1 MADPF
6 SITGVAFGA
15 ASLIFQIRDECIK
28 CYQYFSEAIQ
38 MPERHHYLQLRMQ
51 MEQQRFLGFVA
62 EATPFFE
69 NGQTCATLQVSHELL
84 AVVLAEI
91 RTVFAKF
98 EKNDVKYGDI
108 MQKHRGDWDDR
119 NEPQID
125 VTHMLRLACQEQAFK
140 NRQYVTPYKGFRK
153 VGQSIKK
160 TARKLLTLI
169 EEPRRLVWASIDR
182 EAFEA
187 LISKLSNLNTFLITL
202 LDGSQMKRLVRAV
215 EMKNL
220 EILQL
225 REDVKDL
232 DVLVQ
237 ALTQEIRQQPT
248 YYEQLLAG
256 KNRGLLEAAKRE
268 MYIDEAK
275 RRHLRRLAKLKIC
288 RIETDYADEEIMP
301 PGEKESDAMVL
312 DPSIFTYAPINSDK
326 DRHGRRI
333 IASWNNHSIWIEWMS
348 LSSYERRAH
357 MTETLRE
364 NRVFLLTKLLRCDVP
379 SGFRTPRC
387 LGYTKSSRGDSEP
400 SSFGLVFEIPPK
412 AGPEISLLTLRQ
424 LLERLPRP
432 PLSARLLLASTLADS
447 VSSFHS
453 VGWLHK
459 GLRSDNILF
468 FGGETRDLD
477 LSSPYVS
484 GFELS
489 RPSDM
494 TEVTEKPI
502 HDPGSDIYRHPHA
515 QFGEVSNSYRRSYD
529 LYSFGV
535 ILMEIALWKPIETI
549 IEVED
554 LAAIK
559 QHELRDVHKRLL
571 GRSTGTG
578 RTGREES
585 DCLGKA
591 ANECGD
597 VYRDIIELC
606 LEANNVERPTYR
618 GEPRAAINAR
628 VQMMFEDQVTGKLR
642 LMKEALSC

>member
-1 MADPF
+1 
-6 SITGVAFGA
+6 
-15 ASLIFQIRDECIK
+15 
-28 CYQYFSEAIQ
+28 
-38 MPERHHYLQLRMQ
+38 MPESHHYLQLRMQ

-62 EATPFFE
+62 EATPFSE
-69 NGQTCATLQVSHELL
+69 NDQICAALQVSRKLL
-84 AVVLAEI
+84 AVVLVEI
-91 RTVFAKF
+91 RTVFEKF
-98 EKNDVKYGDI
+98 EQNDVKYGDI
-108 MQKHRGDWDDR
+108 MRKHRGDWDDR
-119 NEPQID
+119 NESLID
-125 VTHMLRLACQEQAFK
+125 VTHMLRLPCKEQTFK
-140 NRQYVTPYKGFRK
+140 NRERVTPYKGFRK
-153 VGQSIKK
+153 VGRRITK
-160 TARKLLTLI
+160 TAQKLLTLI

-202 LDGSQMKRLVRAV
+202 LDGSQIKRLVRAV
-215 EMKNL
+215 EVKNL

-232 DVLVQ
+232 HVLVQ
-237 ALTQEIRQQPT
+237 ALTEEIRQQPT

-268 MYIDEAK
+268 MYVDEAK

-301 PGEKESDAMVL
+301 SDGKESGAMVL
-312 DPSIFTYAPINSDK
+312 DLSAFTFAPINSGK
-326 DRHGRRI
+326 NPYGRRT

-348 LSSYERRAH
+348 LSSYERRIH
-357 MTETLRE
+357 MTENLRE
-364 NRVFLLTKLLRCDVP
+364 SRVLLLTELLRCDVP

-400 SSFGLVFEIPPK
+400 SIFGLVFEIPPK
-412 AGPEISLLTLRQ
+412 AGPETSLVTLRQ
-424 LLERLPRP
+424 LLGRLPRP
-432 PLSARLLLASTLADS
+432 PLSARLLLASMLADS

-477 LSSPYVS
+477 LGSLYIS

-502 HDPGSDIYRHPHA
+502 HDPGSDIYRHPHT

-535 ILMEIALWKPIETI
+535 VLMEIALWEPVETI
-549 IEVED
+549 IGIED
-554 LAAIK
+554 LATIK
-559 QHELRDVHKRLL
+559 QHELRDIHKQLL

-578 RTGREES
+578 QTGREES

-628 VQMMFEDQVTGKLR
+628 VQMMFEDQVTDKLR